1 MGPDIDFG
9 WIESVKQAAVDES
22 YLLYPSF
29 KLKDHGISKG
39 EKHLYNLINFIRK
52 SRWGDVVRQG
62 GLERILQRSWFFG
75 QQVVQVGG

>member
-39 EKHLYNLINFIRK
+39 EKRLYNLINFIRK
-52 SRWGDVVRQG
+52 SRWGNIVRQG
-62 GLERILQRSWFFG
+62 RLEGLMQTGWFFSR
-75 QQVVQVGG
+75 